1 MTSIYDAIAAD
12 HDKHRKLLDT
22 IAETSGDTP
31 ERREAW
37 AAFYTDIKSHSAAEE
52 ETFYSK
58 LMSETW
64 GQDAA
69 RHSVHEHAEIDEIL
83 EELNGMDMASPGWLT
98 RFKTMKH
105 DYEHHMEEEED
116 EVFARA
122 RKVIGKEQNDSFG
135 KAFLDRKKTEMG
147 LVEEKKEDH
156 LAD

>member
-1 MTSIYDAIAAD
+1 MTSIYDAIRAD
-12 HDKHRKLLDT
+12 HDKHRELLGK
-22 IAETSGDTP
+22 IAGTSGDTA
-31 ERREAW
+31 ERRDAW
-37 AAFYTDIKSHSAAEE
+37 RAFYRDIKSHSAAEE

-58 LMSETW
+58 LMSHTW

-105 DYEHHMEEEED
+105 DYEHHMDEEED

-122 RKVIGKEQNDSFG
+122 REVIGKEHNDTFG
-135 KAFLDRKKTEMG
+135 KAFLARKEKEAG